1 MTFILPFFTTIGK
14 FVNSHIMK
22 AKLIRALF
30 LQKKQDLYN
39 NISKQPFLKESTREE
54 KEDIREELWPIRF
67 SAWDKIKFMFP
78 DFFVKDYQI
87 GMFEL
92 GENLLMNECNIF
104 TIVESLMKIKASLI
118 VLIGQDHKK
127 QMQIQEQYLNMA
139 TLHVPNELEKCNHN
153 PLEDHLHEHPVSE
166 YSDFL

>member
-1 MTFILPFFTTIGK
+1 
-14 FVNSHIMK
+14 MK

-30 LQKKQDLYN
+30 LQKKEDLYN
-39 NISKQPFLKESTREE
+39 NIGKQPFLKESIKTEE
-54 KEDIREELWPIRF
+54 EDIREDLWPIRF

-78 DFFVKDYQI
+78 EIFAKDYQI

-92 GENLLMNECNIF
+92 GENFLMNECNIF

-127 QMQIQEQYLNMA
+127 QMKIQEQYLNMA
-139 TLHVPNELEKCNHN
+139 TLHVPNELKKCEHN
-153 PLEDHLHEHPVSE
+153 PLEEHEHRHSVSE

>member
-1 MTFILPFFTTIGK
+1 
-14 FVNSHIMK
+14 
-22 AKLIRALF
+22 
-30 LQKKQDLYN
+30 
-39 NISKQPFLKESTREE
+39 
-54 KEDIREELWPIRF
+54 
-67 SAWDKIKFMFP
+67 MFP

-127 QMQIQEQYLNMA
+127 
-139 TLHVPNELEKCNHN
+139 
-153 PLEDHLHEHPVSE
+153 
-166 YSDFL
+166 